1 MKNNRTHPKIKLM
14 EKIFG
19 KKSYTHKL
27 VFDGKF
33 PKILFKQ
40 RNINLK
46 IMLKNMSGESV
57 INGNSL

>member
-1 MKNNRTHPKIKLM
+1 M

-19 KKSYTHKL
+19 KKQYAYKL

-40 RNINLK
+40 RNISLK
-46 IMLKNMSGESV
+46 IMLKNMAGESV
-57 INGNSL
+57 INGIFFIINFRKQNFP